1 MKKDHK
7 YYQSQLA
14 GQLGQRLIRTLFLSH
29 YKRLLQIDSPLA
41 VFSEFKVSSKKP
53 LGSHKTDNYFLDAVI
68 MVPGDANDGEILTVG
83 FEIKDTLG
91 DLMYGEKLEHEIAHT
106 NYMFLAVPSELLFC
120 AICII
125 KDLPEDVSSK
135 VGLIDLDQGDIVF
148 QGEYQQASVESLG
161 LFLVESLRQAT
172 SASSPSGQPNGSDKY
187 IVEEMAAVDFDGMH
201 VNEAYLEKMLEAYKT
216 KYNYEAYRT
225 KVHPVYERY
234 KDSPRFKE

>member
-14 GQLGQRLIRTLFLSH
+14 GRLGQRLIRTLFLVH
-29 YKRLLQIDSPLA
+29 YKRLLQIESPIA

-53 LGSHKTDNYFLDAVI
+53 LGSHKTDKFFLDAAI
-68 MVPGDANDGEILTVG
+68 MVPGDTNDGEILTVG

-91 DLMYGEKLEHEIAHT
+91 DLMYGEKLEHEIGHT
-106 NYMFLAVPSELLFC
+106 NYMFLAVPSELLSC

-135 VGLIDLDQGDIVF
+135 VGLIDLDKGDIVF
-148 QGEYQQASVESLG
+148 LGEYQQASVESLG
-161 LFLVESLRQAT
+161 RFLIESLRQAS
-172 SASSPSGQPNGSDKY
+172 SASTPSGQSIDTDKY
-187 IVEEMAAVDFDGMH
+187 IVEEMGTVGFDGKD
-201 VNEAYLEKMLEAYKT
+201 VNEAYLEKMLEAYRT
-216 KYNYEAYRT
+216 KYNYDAYRP
-225 KVHPVYERY
+225 KVHPIYGRY